1 MRVDGASGD
10 RASVVN
16 GVFALEEELYN
27 GRALYRK
34 VGDPHC
40 WLRFAPNRCWTI
52 SDTVDKDANNNAG
65 YAFSSSLGLSL
76 PTDSSVWEVWVDD
89 ELVKQAAMRVQPAS
103 EQVGARLGAR
113 VSVSQRAGVVAIALV
128 RSRIFCWCIF
138 LYVCLCVRV
147 CVCLCLGRV
156 RAALPGALSLASAP
170 QVRSVLVSAYA

>member
-40 WLRFAPNRCWTI
+40 WLRFAPNSRWTI
-52 SDTVDKDANNNAG
+52 SDTVNKDANNNAG
-65 YAFSSSLGLSL
+65 VAFSSSLGLSL

-89 ELVKQAAMRVQPAS
+89 ELVKQAAIRVQPAS

-138 LYVCLCVRV
+138 LYVRV
-147 CVCLCLGRV
+147 CVCVCV
-156 RAALPGALSLASAP
+156 CAALPGALPLASAP

>member
-1 MRVDGASGD
+1 VRVDGASGD

-40 WLRFAPNRCWTI
+40 WLLYQPNSRWVITG
-52 SDTVDKDANNNAG
+52 TVAKDANSNIDV
-65 YAFSSSLGLSL
+65 AFSSSLGLSL
-76 PTDSSVWEVWVDD
+76 PTDSSVWKVWVDGKW
-89 ELVKQAAMRVQPAS
+89 VKQAAIRVQPAS

-156 RAALPGALSLASAP
+156 RAALALSLASAP

>member
-1 MRVDGASGD
+1 M
-10 RASVVN
+10 N

-34 VGDPHC
+34 VGDPHW
-40 WLRFAPNRCWTI
+40 WLRFAPDRTWTI
-52 SDTVDKDANNNAG
+52 SNTVDKDANNNAG
-65 YAFSSSLGLSL
+65 AAFSSSLGLSL
-76 PTDSSVWEVWVDD
+76 PTDSSVWEVFVDGKS
-89 ELVKQAAMRVQPAS
+89 VKQAAMRVQPAS

-138 LYVCLCVRV
+138 LYVRV
-147 CVCLCLGRV
+147 CVCARV
-156 RAALPGALSLASAP
+156 CVCGSPWPLASAP

>member
-10 RASVVN
+10 CACVVN

-34 VGDPHC
+34 VGDPHR
-40 WLRFAPNRCWTI
+40 WLRFAPDRTWAI
-52 SDTVDKDANNNAG
+52 SDTVDKVANNNAG
-65 YAFSSSLGLSL
+65 YAFSSSCGLSL
-76 PTDSSVWEVWVDD
+76 PTDSSVWEVWVDGKW
-89 ELVKQAAMRVQPAS
+89 VKQAAMRVQPAS
-103 EQVGARLGAR
+103 EQVGARLGAC
-113 VSVSQRAGVVAIALV
+113 VSVSQRAGVVAIAFV

-138 LYVCLCVRV
+138 LYVCVCVRL

-156 RAALPGALSLASAP
+156 RAALALSLASAP

>member
-1 MRVDGASGD
+1 MRVDGASGNF
-10 RASVVN
+10 ASLVN

-34 VGDPHC
+34 VGDPHR
-40 WLRFAPNRCWTI
+40 WLRFAPDRTWVI
-52 SDTVDKDANNNAG
+52 SDTVNKDANNNAG
-65 YAFSSSLGLSL
+65 VAYSLSFGLSL

-89 ELVKQAAMRVQPAS
+89 EYVEQAAMRVQPAS

-147 CVCLCLGRV
+147 CVCACVWVVCV
-156 RAALPGALSLASAP
+156 RLSLAHCPSLRP
-170 QVRSVLVSAYA
+170 RRCVPFL

>member
-40 WLRFAPNRCWTI
+40 WLRFAPDSTWVI

-65 YAFSSSLGLSL
+65 YTYSSSCGLSL
-76 PTDSSVWEVWVDD
+76 PTDSSVWEVGEWGKS
-89 ELVKQAAMRVQPAS
+89 VKQAAMRVQPAS
-103 EQVGARLGAR
+103 V
-113 VSVSQRAGVVAIALV
+113 
-128 RSRIFCWCIF
+128 
-138 LYVCLCVRV
+138 
-147 CVCLCLGRV
+147 
-156 RAALPGALSLASAP
+156 
-170 QVRSVLVSAYA
+170 

>member
-1 MRVDGASGD
+1 
-10 RASVVN
+10 VN

-40 WLRFAPNRCWTI
+40 WLRFTPGSRWVI
-52 SDTVDKDANNNAG
+52 SDTADKDANNNAA
-65 YAFSSSLGLSL
+65 YAFSSSIGLSL
-76 PTDSSVWEVWVDD
+76 PTDSSVWKMFVDD
-89 ELVKQAAMRVQPAS
+89 EWVEQAAMRVQPAS
-103 EQVGARLGAR
+103 ERVGARLGAR

-128 RSRIFCWCIF
+128 RSRIFCWCMF

-147 CVCLCLGRV
+147 CMCLCLGRV

>member
-10 RASVVN
+10 CASVVN

-40 WLRFAPNRCWTI
+40 WLLYQPNSRWVITN
-52 SDTVDKDANNNAG
+52 TVAKGANNNAG
-65 YAFSSSLGLSL
+65 EAFSSSRGLSL

-89 ELVKQAAMRVQPAS
+89 ELVKQAAIRVQPAS

-113 VSVSQRAGVVAIALV
+113 VSVSHVAYHSNEETQRRGFGVKFCLP
-128 RSRIFCWCIF
+128 RI
-138 LYVCLCVRV
+138 LC
-147 CVCLCLGRV
+147 
-156 RAALPGALSLASAP
+156 
-170 QVRSVLVSAYA
+170 